1 METKLRQNLILE
13 FDVTDYGMNGEGV
26 AKFGGYTVFIKGA
39 LKGEKARA
47 KISFVK
53 RNIAYA
59 DAIEILVPS
68 PMRVKPPCNRF
79 LRCGGC
85 DMLHIEYA
93 EQLRIKRDALKTV
106 LRKNA
111 GVDCEVA
118 EVVPS
123 SPFAYRNKLQLPFGT
138 VEGGSRTVLGFY
150 KEGTHKVVPIGKC
163 FLNGEYSEKLIK
175 AALGWAQEHDI
186 SVYEENNPRGFLR
199 HVAARKYGEHI
210 DVTIVGNGKT
220 LPYARDLYDRLS
232 AEFSSCALWFSE
244 NTKNSNVIMGD
255 GVKFLMGYRKPAEF
269 RGIKFYPNP
278 LSFVQV
284 NPEVAEKLYDKIITT
299 VAPDEN
305 CVVVDAYAGVGTLG
319 AVMRSAGAEI
329 VNIEIVKEA
338 VDDGRRLYSDNGIL
352 DKVKFIEGDA
362 AEKLPEALKNIPN
375 GKRVEI
381 ILDPPRKGC
390 SERVLETLDKEAA
403 KRPFGLIY
411 VSCNPATLS
420 RDLAK
425 LTAFQPVEIVPYDMF
440 AQTKNL
446 ETLVVLSHKK
456 PDGHINVNVEFGEEK
471 GRYH

>member
-1 METKLRQNLILE
+1 MDEKLRQNLILE
-13 FDVTDYGMNGEGV
+13 FDISDYGMNGEGV
-26 AKFGGYTVFIKGA
+26 AKFGDYTVFIKGA
-39 LKGEKARA
+39 LKGEKVRA

-53 RNIAYA
+53 RSIAYA
-59 DAIEILVPS
+59 DATEILVPS
-68 PMRVKPPCNRF
+68 PARVKPPCNRF
-79 LRCGGC
+79 GRCGGC
-85 DMLHIEYA
+85 DMLHIDYA
-93 EQLRIKRDALKTV
+93 EQLRIKRNALKTV

-111 GVDCEVA
+111 AIDAEVA

-123 SPFAYRNKLQLPFGT
+123 SPFSYRNKLQLPFGT

-163 FLNGEYSEKLIK
+163 FLNGEYSEKIIT
-175 AALGWAQEHDI
+175 AALGWAKEHNI
-186 SVYEENNPRGFLR
+186 PVYEENNTRGFLR
-199 HVAARKYGEHI
+199 HVAARKYGDHI
-210 DVTIVGNGKT
+210 DVTVVGNGKT
-220 LPYARDLYDRLS
+220 LPHARDLYGRLS
-232 AEFSSCALWFSE
+232 SEFPSCALWFSE
-244 NTKNSNVIMGD
+244 NTENSNVIMGD
-255 GVKFLMGYRKPAEF
+255 GVKFLMGDRKPAEF

-338 VDDGRRLYSDNGIL
+338 VEDGKRLYADNGIC
-352 DKVKFIEGDA
+352 DKTKFIEGDA
-362 AEKLPEALKNIPN
+362 AEKLPEALKGIPN

-390 SERVLETLDKEAA
+390 SERVIETLNKEAA

-425 LTAFQPVEIVPYDMF
+425 LTAFRPVEIVPYDMF

-446 ETLVVLSHKK
+446 ETFVRLEVK
-456 PDGHINVNVEFGEEK
+456 
-471 GRYH
+471 